1 MWGIEWGSNSPN
13 PKTLMKPKNL
23 VGTLL
28 AAALLATVNYGC
40 TTSQAKLEAQA
51 RVTKGDAQNI
61 ALAKVPGGTVK
72 ECELEKEKGKLIWSF
87 DIETPGSQDIT
98 EVQVDAT
105 TGKVIAVEKETPADQ
120 NKEKKEKE
128 ETRPKAHY

>member
-1 MWGIEWGSNSPN
+1 MNA
-13 PKTLMKPKNL
+13 KTIIA
-23 VGTLL
+23 TL
-28 AAALLATVNYGC
+28 AAAVLATGLATNAVAAEKPGKADRKAAQ
-40 TTSQAKLEAQA
+40 QAKLEAKA
-51 RVTKGDAQNI
+51 KVSRADAEKI